1 MYCKSCGSRVV
12 PIQVDEGHMYCP
24 SCGSV
29 VKPGLSYC
37 NHCGNELNAKS
48 DSLISLSESPLES
61 IVWAIA
67 VVTIIGLGST
77 IGLIAVMK
85 GVANINEGMIIAFS
99 LLFCL
104 SFLGV
109 DSFLPWVLWRSIT
122 NAKQQERITQQ
133 KGLTTK
139 DLDEAEVR
147 ILPEPAAS
155 VTEHSTRNL
164 EPVNPHHKME

>member
-1 MYCKSCGSRVV
+1 
-12 PIQVDEGHMYCP
+12 MYCP

-29 VKPGLSYC
+29 VKSSLSYC

-48 DSLISLSESPLES
+48 DSLTKLSSQSLES

-67 VVTIIGLGST
+67 VVTIVGLGST

-85 GVANINEGMIIAFS
+85 EVAHINEGMIIAFS

-104 SFLGV
+104 TFLGV
-109 DSFLPWVLWRSIT
+109 DSFFAWLLWRSIST
-122 NAKQQERITQQ
+122 AKQKDRITQQ

-139 DLDEAEVR
+139 DLDVAQAH

-164 EPVNPHHKME
+164 ESANLHQKMQ